1 MTVGE
6 KIISLIDGGVSVLRY
21 GEGIICHQVL
31 PFDGTPYLLILGL
44 KKDCRGKEITGK
56 DVVEIL
62 EVIPFKDQNTIDAF
76 KYSISQIED
85 LFAQNKTKTG
95 E

>member
-1 MTVGE
+1 MTFE
-6 KIISLIDGGVSVLRY
+6 KKIISLLDGGVSVLRY
-21 GEGIICHQVL
+21 GEGIIWHQVL

-44 KKDCRGKEITGK
+44 KKDCRGKEIKGK
-56 DVVEIL
+56 DVAEIL

-76 KYSISQIED
+76 KYSISQIEE
-85 LFAQNKTKTG
+85 LFAQNENKTG